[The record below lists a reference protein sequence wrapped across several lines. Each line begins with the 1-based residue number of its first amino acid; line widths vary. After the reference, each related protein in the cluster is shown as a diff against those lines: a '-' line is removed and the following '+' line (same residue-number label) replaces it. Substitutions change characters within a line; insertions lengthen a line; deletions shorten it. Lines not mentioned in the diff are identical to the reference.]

1 MKIKKIKS
9 DIVSLRKIKLS
20 DKKYFAR
27 WWRNKELLKLTSG
40 ILKLISDK
48 EVEKYFSAMIGSTTD
63 YHFMILVDKKV
74 IGHIVLAKRK
84 NNWYETQ
91 IVIGE
96 KQYWGRGYGTKA
108 IKLLL
113 KKAKKLGISKI
124 YLEVRPAN
132 TRAIAAYESAGF
144 VKMGIKKYPK
154 NKYLSKTLRMELRV

>member
-1 MKIKKIKS
+1 MQRIL
-9 DIVSLRKIKLS
+9 LRKIKLS
-20 DKKYFAR
+20 DKKYFAW
-27 WWRNKELLKLTSG
+27 WWRDKRLLKLTSG

-48 EVEKYFSAMIGSTTD
+48 EVEKYFLAMIDNPID
-63 YHFMILVDKKV
+63 YHFMILLDEKV
-74 IGHIVLAKRK
+74 IGHIALVKRK

-96 KQYWGRGYGTKA
+96 KKYWGKGYGTKA

-124 YLEVRPAN
+124 YLEVRPTN

-154 NKYLSKTLRMELRV
+154 DKYLSKTLRMELRI